1 MLTEGLARLDG
12 LSEAISRLDGKLD
25 AAMEPFADQR
35 DRLITIPGV
44 AKRAAEVIIAEIGVD
59 MSCFPTSAHLAS
71 WAGMCPGNNESAGKR
86 FSTRTRKADP
96 WLKGVLT
103 ECGWAASRTNTYL
116 GAQWRQLARRR
127 GKERANIAVGHS
139 ILVVAWHLLSTPGST
154 FNDLGP
160 DTSPAVTT
168 PPSNKRA
175 SSDASKHSDFTSPSN
190 PPTPKKTPPTST
202 NTSG

>member
-1 MLTEGLARLDG
+1 MLTEALARLDG
-12 LSEAISRLDGKLD
+12 LSEAICRLDDKLD
-25 AAMEPFADQR
+25 IAMAPFTDQR

-86 FSTRTRKADP
+86 FSTRTGRADP
-96 WLKGVLT
+96 WLKGILT
-103 ECGWAASRTNTYL
+103 ECGWAASRTKTYL

-139 ILVVAWHLLSTPGST
+139 ILVIAWHLLSTPGAT
-154 FNDLGP
+154 FDDLGA
-160 DTSPAVTT
+160 DYFTRRHDPAVEQARLVRKLEALGLRVTLEPLT
-168 PPSNKRA
+168 A
-175 SSDASKHSDFTSPSN
+175 
-190 PPTPKKTPPTST
+190 
-202 NTSG
+202 